1 MPMTP
6 LPKGTTPDEEVVCC
20 AIHSVTERE
29 HVDVGTERGHR
40 AADVGAE
47 GQRQRLAEAALAF
60 ADQPVPR
67 PHARRLHSDQHL
79 ARPRHRT
86 GNLVEPHGVDAAG
99 FMNSNGSHHSPPR
112 LLSLGGAN
120 PQNPAAPLENQ
131 RVAGR
136 NSPFTVED
144 GSHEHIATTR
154 AEPKVCRLP
163 AGGRWIR
170 TSSTAAQKPRIS
182 AAFPITSM
190 LLPSSAITRG
200 ES

>member
-29 HVDVGTERGHR
+29 HVNIGTERGHR

-99 FMNSNGSHHSPPR
+99 FMNSNGSHHSSPTVTLVRWSKSADAPVKPGGSERFQVELWPNNFHKIVQNR
-112 LLSLGGAN
+112 LALLGKQSVSAGHRRHPLSGQLGDPTHAY
-120 PQNPAAPLENQ
+120 
-131 RVAGR
+131 
-136 NSPFTVED
+136 
-144 GSHEHIATTR
+144 
-154 AEPKVCRLP
+154 
-163 AGGRWIR
+163 
-170 TSSTAAQKPRIS
+170 
-182 AAFPITSM
+182 
-190 LLPSSAITRG
+190 
-200 ES
+200 